1 MDERLK
7 RQIDFLI
14 EVDGLKAILRQN
26 YLADGSRRE
35 NDAEHS
41 WHLAL
46 MAIVLCEWSADSAI
60 DITKVI
66 RMVLMHDLVEID
78 TGDVFIYDEE
88 ARAAQAQR
96 EAEAAERVFGLLP
109 DDQAREYRALWQEF
123 EARETPEARYA
134 RALDR
139 LQPLLLNHRSGGLAW
154 RKHGISAAQVR
165 RINRTIQDGAPSLW
179 EFAQRLI
186 QDAETQGLLRSD

>member
-7 RQIDFLI
+7 RQIDFLV

-35 NDAEHS
+35 NDSEHS

-46 MAIVLCEWSADSAI
+46 MAVVLCEWSADSAI
-60 DITKVI
+60 DITKVV
-66 RMVLMHDLVEID
+66 RMVLMHVLVEID

-88 ARAAQAQR
+88 ARVAQAQR
-96 EAEAAERVFGLLP
+96 EEEAAERIFGLLP
-109 DDQAREYRALWQEF
+109 DDQAREFRALWEEF

-139 LQPLLLNHRSGGLAW
+139 LQPLLLNYRSGGLAW
-154 RKHGISAAQVR
+154 RQHGISAAQVR
-165 RINRTIQDGAPSLW
+165 RINRSIEDGAPPLW
-179 EFAQRLI
+179 EFARGLI
-186 QDAETQGLLRSD
+186 REAEKEGLLRSN